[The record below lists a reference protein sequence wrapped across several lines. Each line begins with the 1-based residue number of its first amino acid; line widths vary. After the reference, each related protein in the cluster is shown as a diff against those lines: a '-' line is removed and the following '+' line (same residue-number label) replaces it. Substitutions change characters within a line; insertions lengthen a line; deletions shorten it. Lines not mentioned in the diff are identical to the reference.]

1 MLKYLENVLLYP
13 LNYIK
18 QIILQVCL
26 LKKQLL
32 SKDEYHKRELNKFK
46 VSLLSKKI
54 PKDKSCQTNFHASDK
69 YIG

>member
-1 MLKYLENVLLYP
+1 MLSPKWSTFKKS
-13 LNYIK
+13 IFK
-18 QIILQVCL
+18 VCL
-26 LKKQLL
+26 LKKQLS

-54 PKDKSCQTNFHASDK
+54 PKDKSCQTNFKPSDK